1 MTTTAPPGAP
11 GTTRPRPDEAELR
24 AADRRR
30 RAWRE
35 VRAIAGLEALD
46 GLRSRRQLVVRAV
59 TPILLF
65 VCVLGVTIALRGV
78 DQRNHPQRYR
88 IAVEGD
94 FEGARRT
101 LEVLNPNRL
110 EFFAVTDSRLAT
122 IDGAD
127 AGLRVPDHLDRTL
140 AEELD
145 TIVPLELHEVTSNP
159 SSRAGVVLVQSAF
172 IDLHTSSVH
181 ARVDEAVRTAGG
193 TIPTGAD
200 GTTGSAAKV
209 GRFEPLTINVEVT
222 SAGTRTLTSQVIP
235 GLLCLQA
242 ALLVA
247 GTANRLVSRRSRGL
261 LTAQLLLPISRRSLA
276 IAKGLGELVVGLVT
290 ASPIIVALLGFGAI
304 IALRDGTPWQALIQL
319 VATAIAM
326 LTLFGFTTMV
336 GVLIGTAARTQEQV
350 SLATGGAVII
360 AALVATIV
368 ALGPVTPP
376 PGMSVVPFAGAIGML
391 REVLNGTGSF
401 GALIVAALTTILG
414 SYLISMFGGRSL
426 SGERLVLRNG

>member
-1 MTTTAPPGAP
+1 MTTVGTDPGAGHDTANP
-11 GTTRPRPDEAELR
+11 HPPATPDTDLTAAE
-24 AADRRR
+24 RRR

-35 VRAIAGLEALD
+35 VRAVAALEALD
-46 GLRSRRQLVVRAV
+46 GLRSRRQLIVRAV

-94 FEGARRT
+94 YEGARQT
-101 LEVLNPNRL
+101 LALLNPGRL
-110 EFFAVTDSRLAT
+110 EFVPTTDSRLAT

-127 AGLRVPDHLDRTL
+127 AGLHVPDHLDRTL
-140 AEELD
+140 AEQHD
-145 TIVPLELHEVTSNP
+145 AVVPIEVQQITSNA
-159 SSRAGVVLVQSAF
+159 SSRAGAVLVQSAF
-172 IDLHTSSVH
+172 VDLHTSSVQ
-181 ARVDEAVRTAGG
+181 ARVDEAVQAAGG
-193 TIPTGAD
+193 AGPGGA
-200 GTTGSAAKV
+200 TAARV

-261 LTAQLLLPISRRSLA
+261 LTAQPLLPISRRSLA
-276 IAKGLGELVVGLVT
+276 IAKGLGELLVGLVT
-290 ASPIIVALLGFGAI
+290 ASPIIVALLAFGAI
-304 IALRDGTPWQALIQL
+304 IALRDGTPLQALVQL
-319 VATAIAM
+319 VATALAM

-350 SLATGGAVII
+350 SLATGAAVIV

-368 ALGPVTPP
+368 ALGPVASPL
-376 PGMSVVPFAGAIGML
+376 GLALVPFAGVIGML

-401 GALIVAALTTILG
+401 GGLVVAALTTILG
-414 SYLISMFGGRSL
+414 SLLISTFGGRSL

>member
-1 MTTTAPPGAP
+1 VTTTAPVGPPPTAGDP
-11 GTTRPRPDEAELR
+11 EDEVLD
-24 AADRRR
+24 AAARRR

-35 VRAIAGLEALD
+35 VRAVAGLEALD

-59 TPILLF
+59 TPIILF

-78 DQRNHPQRYR
+78 DQRNHPQAYR

-94 FEGARRT
+94 YDGARGT
-101 LEVLNPNRL
+101 LALLNPGRL
-110 EFFAVTDSRLAT
+110 EFFPVPDSRLAT

-127 AGLRVPDHLDRTL
+127 AGLHVPDHLDQTL
-140 AEELD
+140 AEQHD
-145 TIVPLELHEVTSNP
+145 AVVPLELHEVTSNP

-172 IDLHTSSVH
+172 VDLHTSSVQT
-181 ARVDEAVRTAGG
+181 RVDDALRARG
-193 TIPTGAD
+193 TVPGAAATGPTR
-200 GTTGSAAKV
+200 V

-276 IAKGLGELVVGLVT
+276 IAKGLGELAVGFVT
-290 ASPIIVALLGFGAI
+290 ASPVMIALLGFGAI
-304 IALRDGTPWQALIQL
+304 IALRDGSPAQAVIQL
-319 VATAIAM
+319 VATVLAM

-336 GVLIGTAARTQEQV
+336 GVVIGTAARTQEQV
-350 SLATGGAVII
+350 SLATGGAVIV

-376 PGMSVVPFAGAIGML
+376 PALAVVPFAGAIGML

-401 GALIVAALTTILG
+401 GALVVGALTTVLG
-414 SYLISMFGGRSL
+414 SYIISLFGGRSL
-426 SGERLVLRNG
+426 NGERLVLRNG